1 MSLKYTKFHA
11 SAASC
16 CSWNTSEQQCA
27 HFPRFLSFLFSFSFF
42 CFALSR
48 RVQLY
53 YELGRGRRSVKQVSL
68 GFLLCS
74 SHRLGQSRFLLCSS
88 HRLGQSWFLLCS
100 SHRLGQFWFLSC
112 SSHRLCSSLSGMVGG
127 TRTLLASCRRL
138 PGARHVKAVPV
149 KSVPE
154 D

>member
-27 HFPRFLSFLFSFSFF
+27 HFPLFLSFFFCFFVF

-74 SHRLGQSRFLLCSS
+74 SHRLGQSWFLLCSS
-88 HRLGQSWFLLCS
+88 HRLGQS
-100 SHRLGQFWFLSC
+100 WFLSC
-112 SSHRLCSSLSGMVGG
+112 SSHRLCSSLSGMVGS

>member
-27 HFPRFLSFLFSFSFF
+27 HFPLFLSFLFSFSFF

-74 SHRLGQSRFLLCSS
+74 SHRLGQSWFLLCSS
-88 HRLGQSWFLLCS
+88 HRLGQS
-100 SHRLGQFWFLSC
+100 WFLSC